1 MSLFNDEFEG
11 ESIPPNANQKAYMVK
26 FIIVGDSGVG
36 KSQIIIRFVH
46 DKFDKAHGPTLSFEY
61 GSKHI
66 IYNNTDYLVQI
77 MDTAGQ
83 EQFKSITRGYYKES
97 AVAIVVYDIT
107 DELSFNNIKDWLED
121 CKNLAPSKTLLV
133 LIGNK
138 IDKEEERKITKEMGE
153 EFATEN
159 GMLFFETSALSGIGI
174 ENVFQKCVE
183 NIDKRIN
190 EGFYDLNDMS
200 GNGIKKMK
208 IYGENRVGEFIV
220 DKKALAEGNKSKK
233 KNKKNCCVSK

>member
-46 DKFDKAHGPTLSFEY
+46 DKFDEAHGATLFCEY

-138 IDKEEERKITKEMGE
+138 IDKEEERAVTKEMGE

-159 GMLFFETSALSGIGI
+159 GMLFFETML
-174 ENVFQKCVE
+174 
-183 NIDKRIN
+183 
-190 EGFYDLNDMS
+190 
-200 GNGIKKMK
+200 
-208 IYGENRVGEFIV
+208 
-220 DKKALAEGNKSKK
+220 
-233 KNKKNCCVSK
+233 

>member
-1 MSLFNDEFEG
+1 MSLFNDEFDG

-46 DKFDKAHGPTLSFEY
+46 DKFDKAHGATLSCEY
-61 GSKHI
+61 GLKHI

-138 IDKEEERKITKEMGE
+138 IDK
-153 EFATEN
+153 
-159 GMLFFETSALSGIGI
+159 
-174 ENVFQKCVE
+174 
-183 NIDKRIN
+183 
-190 EGFYDLNDMS
+190 
-200 GNGIKKMK
+200 
-208 IYGENRVGEFIV
+208 
-220 DKKALAEGNKSKK
+220 
-233 KNKKNCCVSK
+233 